1 MEAGA
6 MDKLTLTILET
17 SDVHGY
23 LFPGDGR
30 EKDQEMEMGLFKAAT
45 VIHEEKHKADGP
57 VLVIDNGDF
66 IQGSPLSSYMER
78 ERGTAEPM
86 IGALNTM
93 EIDAGVPG
101 NHEFNHGLFYMMES
115 VRAAQFPV
123 LAANILDE
131 TGEPITGKAY
141 EIFVK
146 DGVRIAVLGLVT
158 RYIPHWEHPD
168 HCAGLTFRSAV
179 DSAKEYVPMLREIAD
194 VVVVSYHGGLECDLE
209 SGEPTE
215 MLTGE
220 NEGYALL
227 TEVQGID
234 VLLTGH
240 QHRKIAAI
248 KNGIP
253 VIQPG
258 YRGEA
263 VGKVTLELER
273 QEDAW
278 RINGCG
284 ASLVEVKGKEEDPVL
299 TKRFTGLK
307 DEMEAWLDRP
317 VGGIVGDMSIKDA
330 HAARISGHAYVD
342 FINRVQMHHSGCAI
356 SATSL
361 FSKEAEGFPPSV
373 TMRDIVTNY
382 LYPNTLAV
390 CRVSG
395 SDLKEALELSATYFE
410 LDPDGEIGINPEF
423 IHPKPQHY
431 NYDMYAGIEYT
442 IDLTRPPGDRITVL
456 IHEGHLLK
464 PDETL
469 EIVLNQYRA
478 VGGGGYHMFGPS
490 KITREIRVPMTEL
503 IAGYFKEHP
512 VVSAIQIRNFE
523 VIRSGFGNEEDDV
536 LNLQLENRA

>member
-1 MEAGA
+1 

-30 EKDQEMEMGLFKAAT
+30 ERDQNMELGLFKAAT
-45 VIHEEKHKADGP
+45 VIREEKRKADGP

-66 IQGSPLSSYMER
+66 IQGSPLTSYMKR
-78 ERGTAEPM
+78 ERGTAAPIM
-86 IGALNTM
+86 DALNMM
-93 EIDAGVPG
+93 EFDAGVPG

-115 VRAAQFPV
+115 VRAAKFPV

-131 TGEPITGKAY
+131 TGEPVTGKAY
-141 EIFVK
+141 EIFEK

-158 RYIPHWEHPD
+158 CYIPHWEHPD

-179 DSAKEYVPMLREIAD
+179 ASAKEYVPMLREIAD

-209 SGEPTE
+209 TGEPTE

-234 VLLTGH
+234 ALLTGH
-240 QHRKIAAI
+240 QHKRIATV

-263 VGKVTLELER
+263 VGKVTLELEK
-273 QEDAW
+273 QEGSW
-278 RINGCG
+278 RITGCN
-284 ASLVEVKGKEEDPVL
+284 ARLEEVKGKEADLVL
-299 TKRFTGLK
+299 AEQFSGLK
-307 DEMEAWLDRP
+307 GEMEAWLDTP
-317 VGGIVGDMSIKDA
+317 IGGIVGEMSITDA
-330 HAARISGHAYVD
+330 LDARISGHAYVD

-361 FSKEAEGFPPSV
+361 FSREATGFPPSV
-373 TMRDIVTNY
+373 TLRDIVINY

-390 CRVSG
+390 CRVTG
-395 SDLKEALELSATYFE
+395 SDLKEALELSAAYFE
-410 LDPDGEIGINPEF
+410 LDPAGEIGINPAY
-423 IHPKPQHY
+423 IQPKAQHY

-456 IHEGHLLK
+456 IHDGHLIK

-490 KITREIRVPMTEL
+490 KITREVRVPMTEL

-512 VVSAIQIRNFE
+512 VVMATQNRNFE
-523 VIRSGFGNEEDDV
+523 VIRSGFGSEEDEVPD
-536 LNLQLENRA
+536 LQLESRA

>member
-1 MEAGA
+1 L
-6 MDKLTLTILET
+6 DKLTLTILET

-23 LFPGDGR
+23 LYPGDGKKR
-30 EKDQEMEMGLFKAAT
+30 KQNMDFGLFKAAT
-45 VIHEEKHKADGP
+45 VIREERRKADGP

-78 ERGTAEPM
+78 ELGTGAPLVE
-86 IGALNTM
+86 ALNKLDF
-93 EIDAGVPG
+93 DAGVPG

-115 VRAAQFPV
+115 VRAARYPV

-131 TGEPITGKAY
+131 TGEPVTGKAY
-141 EIFVK
+141 EIFEK

-158 RYIPHWEHPD
+158 SYIPHWEHPD

-179 DSAKEYVPMLREIAD
+179 DSANEYVPILREIAD
-194 VVVVSYHGGLECDLE
+194 IVVVSYHGGLECDLE
-209 SGEPTE
+209 TGEPTE

-227 TEVQGID
+227 TEVRGID

-240 QHRKIAAI
+240 QHRKVATV

-253 VIQPG
+253 VLQPG

-263 VGKVTLELER
+263 VGKATLELER
-273 QEDAW
+273 QGGRW
-278 RINGCG
+278 HINDCG
-284 ASLVEVKGKEEDPVL
+284 AELIKVNGKGPDRAL
-299 TKRFTGLK
+299 TEQFGALTDKM
-307 DEMEAWLDRP
+307 DEWLDTP
-317 VGGIVGDMSIKDA
+317 VGAVVGDMSISDS
-330 HAARISGHAYVD
+330 HDTRIRGHAYVD

-361 FSKEAEGFPPSV
+361 FSQEAKGFPPTV
-373 TMRDIVTNY
+373 TMRDVVTNY
-382 LYPNTLAV
+382 LYPNTLAI
-390 CRVSG
+390 CRVTG

-410 LDPDGEIGINPEF
+410 IDPNGKIGINPEF

-456 IHEGHLLK
+456 IHEGRLIK

-478 VGGGGYHMFGPS
+478 VGGGGYYMFGPS

-512 VVSAIQIRNFE
+512 VVTATHTRNFE
-523 VIRSGFGNEEDDV
+523 VIRSGFGREEDEV
-536 LNLQLENRA
+536 LGLQLENRA

>member
-1 MEAGA
+1 ME
-6 MDKLTLTILET
+6 KRILTILET

-23 LFPGDGR
+23 LFPEDGR
-30 EKDQEMEMGLFKAAT
+30 ERDQDMELGLFKAAS
-45 VIHEEKHKADGP
+45 VIREEKSRAAGP
-57 VLVIDNGDF
+57 VLAIDNGDF

-78 ERGTAEPM
+78 ERGTAAPLVD
-86 IGALNTM
+86 ALNTL
-93 EIDAGVPG
+93 EVDAGVPG

-115 VRAAQFPV
+115 VRAANFPV
-123 LAANILDE
+123 LSANILDE
-131 TGEPITGKAY
+131 TGEPVTGKAY
-141 EIFVK
+141 EIFEK

-158 RYIPHWEHPD
+158 QYIPHWEHPD

-179 DSAKEYVPMLREIAD
+179 DSAKDYVPMLQKIAD

-209 SGEPTE
+209 TEAPTE

-227 TEVQGID
+227 TEVPGID

-240 QHRKIAAI
+240 QHRKIATV

-253 VIQPG
+253 VLQPG

-263 VGKVTLELER
+263 VGKATLELER
-273 QEDAW
+273 QDSGW
-278 RINGCG
+278 RINGCS
-284 ASLVEVKGKEEDPVL
+284 AELVMVDGKEVDREL
-299 TKRFTGLK
+299 TEQFSGLRTEM
-307 DEMEAWLDRP
+307 DEWLDRP
-317 VGGIVGDMSIKDA
+317 VGAIVGDMTIADT
-330 HAARISGHAYVD
+330 HDARIGGHAYID
-342 FINRVQMHHSGCAI
+342 FINEVQMHHSGCAI

-361 FSKEAEGFPPSV
+361 FGQKAAGFPPSV
-373 TMRDIVTNY
+373 SMKDIVTNY

-390 CRVSG
+390 CRVTG

-410 LDPDGEIGINPEF
+410 LDADGEIVINPAF
-423 IHPKPQHY
+423 IHPKAQHY

-456 IHEGHLLK
+456 IHDGHLIG

-490 KITREIRVPMTEL
+490 KITREIRIPMTEL

-512 VVSAIQIRNFE
+512 VVMATQNRNFE
-523 VIRSGFGNEEDDV
+523 VIRSGFGNEEDEV
-536 LNLQLENRA
+536 LDLQLENRA

>member
-1 MEAGA
+1 

-30 EKDQEMEMGLFKAAT
+30 GRDQDMELGLFKVAS
-45 VIHEEKHKADGP
+45 VIREEKRKAAGP

-78 ERGTAEPM
+78 EQGTAAPLIE
-86 IGALNTM
+86 ALNSL
-93 EIDAGVPG
+93 EFDAGVPG

-115 VRAAQFPV
+115 VRAANFPV

-131 TGEPITGKAY
+131 AGEPVIGKAY
-141 EIFVK
+141 EIFEK
-146 DGVRIAVLGLVT
+146 EGVRIAVLGLVT
-158 RYIPHWEHPD
+158 QYIPHWEHPD
-168 HCAGLTFRSAV
+168 HCAGLIFRSAV
-179 DSAKEYVPMLREIAD
+179 DSAKDYVPMLREIAD

-209 SGEPTE
+209 TGEPTE

-227 TEVQGID
+227 TEVPGID

-240 QHRKIAAI
+240 QHRKIATV

-253 VIQPG
+253 VLQPG
-258 YRGEA
+258 YQGEA

-273 QEDAW
+273 QDHGW
-278 RINGCG
+278 CINGS
-284 ASLVEVKGKEEDPVL
+284 AAELVMIDGNEVDREL
-299 TKRFTGLK
+299 TEQFGGLK
-307 DEMEAWLDRP
+307 SEMDEWLDRP
-317 VGGIVGDMSIKDA
+317 VGAIVGAMSIIDA
-330 HAARISGHAYVD
+330 HDARISGHAYVD

-361 FSKEAEGFPPSV
+361 FSQKAEGFPPSV
-373 TMRDIVTNY
+373 TMRDIVANY

-390 CRVSG
+390 CRVTG
-395 SDLKEALELSATYFE
+395 SDLKEALERSAAYFE
-410 LDPDGEIGINPEF
+410 LDANGEIGINPAF
-423 IHPKPQHY
+423 IHPKAQHY
-431 NYDMYAGIEYT
+431 NYDMYTGIEYT
-442 IDLTRPPGDRITVL
+442 IDLTRSPGDRITVL
-456 IHEGHLLK
+456 IHDGHLIR

-512 VVSAIQIRNFE
+512 VVMATQNRNFE
-523 VIRSGFGNEEDDV
+523 VIRSGFGSEEDEV
-536 LNLQLENRA
+536 LDLQLENRA